1 MIEDVDYLNDNC
13 EKDSMIFF
21 IDSSLRDRQFYPSSS
36 DYSIS
41 FAQPFKLVYGIDI
54 LDASI
59 PTTEYNIDVE
69 NNTLAITLVGKP
81 ILSNANLMTYFK
93 QLRTS
98 KSFSRLFDHSSET
111 FVLIA
116 NEVMAST
123 WNVTSTQTLFNDNVT
138 RITEQYYVG
147 IRKEILN
154 VTFADTRGAA
164 LIEEDYIIEWDD
176 MTFFI
181 RGNTNS
187 NIEII
192 NVLKQGEYYL
202 ERVSAYVYNIVYYM
216 FYSVSYDDVYSPMKE
231 NEDYIYEI
239 YNYIKRVEPGNYDIS
254 SLRVSMN
261 NSLNAYDIYMESK
274 SSVERQEGKLNI
286 MSQKLVVLNAEKSTI
301 TPNLGFDTYPTSTES
316 SLYDTYYIGN
326 NKNVFVSKTYDS
338 DTRKYTLFSPGI
350 INLLGERYV
359 ILRCKEIEDHL
370 FGSYAYMSYTPGIG
384 MFKLAA
390 SYNDIT
396 NLRFDFVSLVRKPF
410 HPIGKLSKLSFKW
423 ETASGRVY
431 DFKGVNHQLLMLVK
445 FLVPTQKKK
454 FQQSI
459 LNPNYNANFMEYMT
473 KNKAIQYKEDSEDE
487 EEFDNTHYYNVYKKM
502 MDKYNYSSSDDEY
515 DSDDSEEQRAITSIP
530 RRA

>member
-1 MIEDVDYLNDNC
+1 MIEDVDYLNENC

-21 IDSSLRDRQFYPSSS
+21 VDSNLRDRQFFPSSS
-36 DYSIS
+36 DYSVS
-41 FAQPFKLVYGIDI
+41 FEQPFKLVYGLDI

-69 NNTLAITLVGKP
+69 NNTLALTLVGKP
-81 ILSNANLMTYFK
+81 ILSTLNLMTSFK

-98 KSFSRLFDHSSET
+98 KSFSRLFEHSSET
-111 FVLIA
+111 FVLIVNEAMA
-116 NEVMAST
+116 ND
-123 WNVTSTQTLFNDNVT
+123 WNVSATQTLFNDNT
-138 RITEQYYVG
+138 SINDQYYVAV
-147 IRKEILN
+147 RKEILN
-154 VTFADTRGAA
+154 VTFTDVRGAVLTA
-164 LIEEDYIIEWDD
+164 DDHIIQWGDYKY
-176 MTFFI
+176 FI
-181 RGNTNS
+181 SDTSS
-187 NIEII
+187 NADVI
-192 NVLKQGEYYL
+192 NVLKQGNYYL
-202 ERVSAYVYNIVYYM
+202 EKVSGHVYHVIYYT
-216 FYSVSYDDVYSPMKE
+216 FYSVSHDDIYTRMKD
-231 NEDYIYEI
+231 NEDYMFELF
-239 YNYIKRVEPGNYDIS
+239 NFIKRVEPGNYDIS

-261 NSLNAYDIYMESK
+261 NTLNAFDIYLESK
-274 SSVERQEGKLNI
+274 STVERQEGKLNLA
-286 MSQKLVVLNAEKSTI
+286 SQKLIVLNADKSTI
-301 TPNLGFDTYPTSTES
+301 APNLGFDTYPSSTEL

-326 NKNVFVSKTYDS
+326 NRKIFISNTYDS
-338 DTRKYTLFSPGI
+338 DSKKYTLYSPGI

-431 DFKGVNHQLLMLVK
+431 DFKGVNHQLLLLVK
-445 FLVPTQKKK
+445 FLVPSQKKK

-473 KNKAIQYKEDSEDE
+473 RNKSIQYKEDSEDE
-487 EEFDNTHYYNVYKKM
+487 EEFDNTQYYNVYKKN
-502 MDKYNYSSSDDEY
+502 MDKYNYSSSDDGY
-515 DSDDSEEQRAITSIP
+515 DSDESEEQRVVSSVP
-530 RRA
+530 RRV